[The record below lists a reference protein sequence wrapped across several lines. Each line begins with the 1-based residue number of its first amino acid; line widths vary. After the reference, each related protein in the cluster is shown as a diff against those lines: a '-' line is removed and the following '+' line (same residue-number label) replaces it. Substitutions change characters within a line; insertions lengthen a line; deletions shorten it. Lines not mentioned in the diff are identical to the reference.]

1 VKAAIYLRFEL
12 HVEHVDF
19 PKNQHHH
26 MLVLHS
32 VVDDPFSL
40 DNLCHH
46 GLCCDFV
53 ELVVMDYGE
62 NDVVKENEHVSF
74 LYDVLISCLEV

>member
-1 VKAAIYLRFEL
+1 
-12 HVEHVDF
+12 
-19 PKNQHHH
+19 

-32 VVDDPFSL
+32 GVVVGDDPFYL
-40 DNLCHH
+40 DTNPLCH

-62 NDVVKENEHVSF
+62 NDVVMENEHYRGSF
-74 LYDVLISCLEV
+74 LYVLISCLEV